1 MSGRLTVSI
10 ALLVASGATEL
21 VVFAGGHGAIRVG
34 LALGFLLLA
43 PGWAILRL
51 IDLDLDGVSF
61 IGLAVALSACVD
73 MAVATALLYARV
85 WSAELALTA
94 IVLGVVV
101 AIILDLPTARTTIDR
116 GVRRAWT
123 GLSNLGRP

>member
-10 ALLVASGATEL
+10 ALLVAAGATEL